1 MAGPREGES
10 GANFLR
16 RLNKESYPYFQ
27 TPQADIQDMDEYDRE
42 ALRNAAFHYMK
53 YNEVI
58 PDQKYYLPT
67 NDPSIN
73 TGAEL
78 SALGMTNQGLGPL
91 VNPDNYYREVG
102 MDEQAALSA
111 QNISGT
117 PLGRIDFGSGPDTS
131 LPEAIPTE
139 AVMQFIGKL
148 KTMGKDKVSKPY
160 IGGFRPINP
169 KDKPMNTGA
178 PRRPESFDRVDLER
192 NDRMHDKAMRGGDDT
207 LSYTETGD
215 IVIPNKV
222 AQANPGLTMAAMKTI
237 ADMGAN
243 PAQYVAG
250 SPEGSYNPDTGAQEF
265 GWWEELLKMGVKG
278 ADYIGNSKFGQA
290 ALTGLGTAAASK
302 YILGQDT
309 KTALA
314 TGAGAGLGYGV
325 GNYLE
330 NRANVKASE
339 LKPTDKNYAA
349 MPEKTT
355 LKNYD
360 TADGTLK
367 NLGSAAMDAFGNFSE
382 KGLKYAVSGAGLGQM
397 LAPVPKQF
405 SPLNIQNPTA
415 TILPPIKK
423 MAAFEENERPNLSA
437 TIPPPAPIA
446 PLLPMPMPQGVTYQD
461 RVRDRD
467 TGEYR
472 YTSASSPSDQSAF
485 SRAVKGASRRKGLGF
500 GNMILV

>member
-1 MAGPREGES
+1 MAGPRKGETN
-10 GANFLR
+10 ANFLR
-16 RLNKESYPYFQ
+16 RLNQESYPYFQ
-27 TPQADIQDMDEYDRE
+27 TPKGDIEDMDQYDRDAARYQ
-42 ALRNAAFHYMK
+42 ALDYLKSAAASGGNFERTQPQLNVDMRGLSRVLDQPLPPPLEPETRLMENKRRLNNNIALTYIGQNPAAAMPKGYRADARMEPYRVNNYYMNDMSLADTENAAG
-53 YNEVI
+53 YNQ
-58 PDQKYYLPT
+58 DRDY
-67 NDPSIN
+67 
-73 TGAEL
+73 A
-78 SALGMTNQGLGPL
+78 
-91 VNPDNYYREVG
+91 R
-102 MDEQAALSA
+102 
-111 QNISGT
+111 
-117 PLGRIDFGSGPDTS
+117 
-131 LPEAIPTE
+131 
-139 AVMQFIGKL
+139 
-148 KTMGKDKVSKPY
+148 DK
-160 IGGFRPINP
+160 IA
-169 KDKPMNTGA
+169 TAGA
-178 PRRPESFDRVDLER
+178 PRRPESFDREDLER

-265 GWWEELLKMGVKG
+265 AWYEDLIKMGIKG

-325 GNYLE
+325 GNYLD
-330 NRANVKASE
+330 NRSQ
-339 LKPTDKNYAA
+339 LKKLQETDKTATEL
-349 MPEKTT
+349 PTTT
-355 LKNYD
+355 LNNYNEGNVEP
-360 TADGTLK
+360 TFK
-367 NLGSAAMDAFGNFSE
+367 KLGSAAVDAFDKMSG
-382 KGLKYAVSGAGLGQM
+382 KGFEYATYGAGVGQM

-405 SPLNIQNPTA
+405 SSPLNIQNPTA
-415 TILPPIKK
+415 TTLPPIKK

>member
-1 MAGPREGES
+1 MAGPRPGES

-16 RLNKESYPYFQ
+16 RLNQESYPYFQ

-42 ALRNAAFHYMK
+42 ALRNAAYYYMK
-53 YNEVI
+53 NKEVM
-58 PDQKYYLPT
+58 PEPKYFLPT

-91 VNPDNYYREVG
+91 VNPDDYYRQVG
-102 MDEQAALSA
+102 MDEQAASSS

-117 PLGRIDFGSGPDTS
+117 PLGRIDFGNGADTS
-131 LPEAIPTE
+131 LPQTIPTE

-178 PRRPESFDRVDLER
+178 PRRPESFDRKDLER

-250 SPEGSYNPDTGAQEF
+250 SPEGSYNPETGAQEF
-265 GWWEELLKMGVKG
+265 AWYEDLLKMGIKG

-314 TGAGAGLGYGV
+314 TGAGAGIGYGV
-325 GNYLE
+325 GNYLD
-330 NRANVKASE
+330 NRSQLKE
-339 LKPTDKNYAA
+339 LQKTDKTITEL
-349 MPEKTT
+349 PTTT
-355 LKNYD
+355 LNNYNEGNVD
-360 TADGTLK
+360 PTFK
-367 NLGSAAMDAFGNFSE
+367 NLGSAAVDAFDRMSG
-382 KGLKYAVSGAGLGQM
+382 KGLEYATYGAGIGQM

-405 SPLNIQNPTA
+405 SSPLNIQNPTA
-415 TILPPIKK
+415 TTLPPIKK